1 MKEFEVELKATTYR
15 TFYVSAENK
24 EEAEELAFYALDN
37 DEEIS
42 GTWKDE
48 ACVSFIKSKD
58 ENQ

>member
-37 DEEIS
+37 DKCDCS
-42 GTWKDE
+42 WKDE